1 MPQSYQ
7 TWIKTHKTHCFF
19 YISKTINLSVFSLPD
34 QARLLS
40 ISVCC
45 RGSSSQATMR
55 VWTAFIQTCWRCS
68 SALRSVSQRV
78 HGLTWCLMLFCTCHE
93 LLSCLGHTSDWPS
106 NNLHKRMEQI
116 FFYFC
121 TSRVFPCN
129 VTIEQNP
136 EFITET
142 APLEQ
147 PEVQCLARGHKW
159 LCLMSRFFRRSNLS
173 EPNHNI
179 CLSKI
184 EFRKAL
190 LIFYALVMFSIL
202 SEILRLWVAGGS

>member
-1 MPQSYQ
+1 MLQRQ
-7 TWIKTHKTHCFF
+7 
-19 YISKTINLSVFSLPD
+19 
-34 QARLLS
+34 LLS
-40 ISVCC
+40 GHYESLDSFHSDMLKVFLCAEVSFTE
-45 RGSSSQATMR
+45 GSWTHMMFDVAPVMSFWA
-55 VWTAFIQTCWRCS
+55 VWVIPQTDH
-68 SALRSVSQRV
+68 Q
-78 HGLTWCLMLFCTCHE
+78 TIFT
-93 LLSCLGHTSDWPS
+93 
-106 NNLHKRMEQI
+106 